1 MSARHTEPDGGALA
15 AIRDRY
21 RAFAEDQARGV
32 SPLYEEMAQKVVAS
46 SDLQQFIATLP
57 VAKQQPNLVFAA
69 VRHLYGTPQDAQ
81 HFARLAQ
88 AYPEAIRSL
97 VLRRRTQTNEPGR
110 CATLLPALAGLP
122 GPLALLEVG
131 ASAGLCLLPDR
142 YGYDYGRIR
151 LEPQVSAGR
160 PAPVFPCRANDAT
173 PLPAHL
179 LAVLW
184 RAGLDLNPLDLR
196 DPDDAGWLETLVWP
210 GNPDRLERLRMAMEV
225 AREVEV
231 PVTRGDLLTDLASL
245 ARSAPPELTL
255 VVFHTAVL
263 IYLTKEEREIFAKE
277 VRAIDAVWIS
287 NESPGVLPWVD
298 ARLPAA
304 APRDRFILAVDGE
317 PVAFTGPHG
326 QSIDWIG

>member
-1 MSARHTEPDGGALA
+1 MSARHAEPDDGAGA

-21 RAFAEDQARGV
+21 RTFAEDQARGV
-32 SPLYEEMAQKVVAS
+32 SPLYEEMAQAVVAS
-46 SDLQQFIATLP
+46 TDLQHFIATLP
-57 VAKQQPNLVFAA
+57 AAKQQPNLVFAA
-69 VRHLYGTPQDAQ
+69 VRHLYGTPRKAE
-81 HFARLAQ
+81 HFARLVEAH
-88 AYPEAIRSL
+88 PEAIRSL

-110 CATLLPALAGLP
+110 CATLLPALASLP

-151 LEPQVSAGR
+151 LEPQVSGGHSV
-160 PAPVFPCRANDAT
+160 PVFPCRANDGT
-173 PLPAHL
+173 PLPARL
-179 LAVLW
+179 PAVLW
-184 RAGLDLNPLDLR
+184 RAGLDLNPLDVR
-196 DPDDAGWLETLVWP
+196 DRDDADWLETLVWP
-210 GNPDRLERLRMAMEV
+210 GNPDRLDRLRMAMEV

-231 PVTRGDLLTDLASL
+231 PVRRGDLLTDLAPL
-245 ARSAPPELTL
+245 ARSAPPEATL

-263 IYLTKEEREIFAKE
+263 IYLTTEEREAFAQQ
-277 VRAIDAVWIS
+277 VRAFDAVWIS

-298 ARLPAA
+298 ARLPTE

-326 QSIDWIG
+326 QSIDWIA